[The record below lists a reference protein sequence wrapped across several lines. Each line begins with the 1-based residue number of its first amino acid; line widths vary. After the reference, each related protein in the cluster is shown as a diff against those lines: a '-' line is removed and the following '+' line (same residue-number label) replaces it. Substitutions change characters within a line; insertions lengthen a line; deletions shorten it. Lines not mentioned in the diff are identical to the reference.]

1 MNTNNTMKRTWKS
14 LLSLVITLILILGSL
29 QATRGNVQFANKFL
43 IYDGRIKYEDE
54 YYYRQYVAED
64 DIEWAIRIV
73 QTEEITVT
81 NLDPETVQ
89 FSKKITFKI
98 LDAYQQVGGI
108 KYDPES
114 YGFAYTDE
122 ENNVLEWFDDT
133 DSHTARFVR
142 DVSKTTGMRVRVE
155 NPDWQLRLVYTLAYY
170 NVSNG
175 YESTSYSFGFGTDLT
190 HSNMYFE
197 NSTLVNIGDH
207 TLWGSVSDFRNVMGR
222 RALVISWDDIPEDVI
237 EFKYN
242 RYFDV
247 ASGLLLGQDYVY
259 LSSTQELQYTK
270 TLHSQTVLD
279 TTTPTIDSPP
289 DLTFEEGSTG
299 RTITWNPSDAHLEAY
314 NITRDEELVETD
326 AGIWDGSAITID
338 VSGLNV
344 GVYEYTCSVSDE
356 SGQSATDSVQV
367 TVLESTTDEIVPEL
381 PIIPTNKFIIY
392 DGKIMYELEF
402 SLHINDTESDIE
414 WEIRD
419 KITEVVTVTSIS
431 SNTVR
436 FSSEVTIKII
446 NAYQIVGG
454 TKYDPESYGFEYR
467 DADNNLLE
475 WFDDTDTHT
484 ATFVRDVSKTTGMVV
499 RLENPFSLQYLD
511 AIAYYDVSG
520 GVPVTWYPHMY
531 QIALEHAS
539 MYCENSTSVR
549 IGDHTMWRTVTNFTT
564 MMGRRA
570 FVATR
575 EDIPEDSMEYMD
587 KVTYDVA
594 SGLLL
599 GWDLVYR
606 TSDLD
611 WRITGG
617 LNSQTVLDTT
627 TPMIDHPNDITFEEG
642 AAGQKITWNPSDA
655 RPDAYSIIR
664 QDKVFVE
671 AGSWNGSAI
680 TIDVSALSA
689 GYYEYICYVNDESG
703 QMAMDS
709 VRVTVV
715 TTDGG
720 SKEDG
725 LIPGFLI
732 FPTLFGLAVLIL
744 ATRRSKK

>member
-1 MNTNNTMKRTWKS
+1 MNTNITMKRTWKS
-14 LLSLVITLILILGSL
+14 FLRLIITLILVLGSL
-29 QATRGNVQFANKFL
+29 QATRGNVLSVNKFL
-43 IYDGRIKYEDE
+43 IYDGRIKYADE
-54 YYYRQYVAED
+54 YYYQQYVAED
-64 DIEWAIRIV
+64 DIEWAMRIV
-73 QTEEITVT
+73 QTEEVTVT

-98 LDAYQQVGGI
+98 IDAYQQVGETRYI
-108 KYDPES
+108 PES

-122 ENNVLEWFDDT
+122 ENNVLEWFDDI

-170 NVSNG
+170 NVSDG
-175 YESTSYSFGFGTDLT
+175 YESTTYSFGFGTSLT

-207 TLWGSVSDFRNVMGR
+207 TLWGSVSDFTTVIGR
-222 RALVISWDDIPEDVI
+222 RALVISWEDIPEDVI
-237 EFKYN
+237 EFKHN
-242 RYFDV
+242 RYFDLV
-247 ASGLLLGQDYVY
+247 SGLLLSQDYVY
-259 LSSTQELQYTK
+259 MSSTQELRYTK
-270 TLHSQTVLD
+270 TLQSQTVLD
-279 TTTPTIDSPP
+279 TTAPTIDSPP
-289 DLTFEEGSTG
+289 DLTFEEGPTG
-299 RTITWNPSDAHLEAY
+299 RTITWNPSDAHLEGY
-314 NITRDEELVETD
+314 NITRDEKLVETD

-338 VSGLNV
+338 VSGLSV

-367 TVLESTTDEIVPEL
+367 TVLEGTADEIMPKL
-381 PIIPTNKFIIY
+381 PFIPTNKFVIY
-392 DGKIMYELEF
+392 DGKIMYDLEF

-431 SNTVR
+431 PNTVR

-499 RLENPFSLQYLD
+499 RLENPMGLQYVD

-520 GVPVTWYPHMY
+520 GAPVTRYPHMY

-564 MMGRRA
+564 MMDRRA
-570 FVATR
+570 FVAMM
-575 EDIPEDSMEYMD
+575 EDIPEDALEYMD

-599 GWDLVYR
+599 GWELVYR

-617 LNSQTVLDTT
+617 LSSQTVLDTT
-627 TPMIDHPNDITFEEG
+627 TPMIDHPIDLTFEVG
-642 AAGQKITWNPSDA
+642 SIGQIITWNPSDA

-664 QDKVFVE
+664 QDKVFVD
-671 AGSWNGSAI
+671 AGTWNGSAI

-689 GYYEYICYVNDESG
+689 GTYEYTCYVNDESG
-703 QMAMDS
+703 QMAIDS
-709 VRVTVV
+709 VWVTVV
-715 TTDGG
+715 VTDGESEEG
-720 SKEDG
+720 G
-725 LIPGFLI
+725 LIPGFSIL
-732 FPTLFGLAVLIL
+732 PALLGLAILFL